1 MPHGFDFPNGKSIN
15 KNRNCVSNSESVW
28 QYRGLGGCAPRR
40 RGSDQRSGRAGGDF
54 PLLKNEENMAEN
66 KTGEIVI
73 YQTENGQ
80 TKIDVRFE
88 DETVWLTQAQLV
100 DLYGSSKANVSEHIK
115 HIFEEQ
121 ELSKEATVRK
131 FRTVQIE
138 GSRQVEREV
147 ECYNLDMIIS
157 LGYRIKSKV
166 ATQFRQWATKRLN
179 EYIRKGF
186 TMDDER
192 LKQAGG
198 GDYWKE
204 LLARIRDIRSSE
216 KVMYRQVLDLYATSA
231 DYNPKSA
238 ESVAFFKMVQN
249 KLHYAVCKQTA
260 AEIIYD
266 RADSEKDF
274 MGLTSFKGADV
285 TLDDV
290 RIAKNY
296 LSEKELKKLNVLVS
310 AFFDVAEYQAE
321 NHNVMHMSDYVEQ
334 LDRTIH
340 SVGEDVLEGAGKIS
354 HKKAMEKAEGEYRKY
369 QVKTLSSVEK
379 AYIETLKELNKI
391 ENKGKKE

>member
-1 MPHGFDFPNGKSIN
+1 MEEN
-15 KNRNCVSNSESVW
+15 KN
-28 QYRGLGGCAPRR
+28 
-40 RGSDQRSGRAGGDF
+40 
-54 PLLKNEENMAEN
+54 
-66 KTGEIVI
+66 GEIVI
-73 YQTENGQ
+73 FKTSDD
-80 TKIDVRFE
+80 KVSVDVRFE
-88 DETVWLTQAQLV
+88 GDTVWLSQRQMAE
-100 DLYGSSKANVSEHIK
+100 LYQTSRTNVVEHINHIYEEEELDADSTCRNFRQVQKEGNRNVS
-115 HIFEEQ
+115 
-121 ELSKEATVRK
+121 
-131 FRTVQIE
+131 
-138 GSRQVEREV
+138 REIPF
-147 ECYNLDMIIS
+147 YNLDMIIS
-157 LGYRIKSKV
+157 LGYRVKSKI

-192 LKQAGG
+192 LKEAGG

-249 KLHYAVCKQTA
+249 KLHYAVSKQTA

-296 LSEKELKKLNVLVS
+296 LSEKELKKLNTLVS

-321 NHNVMHMSDYVEQ
+321 NHKVMHMSDYVEQ

-340 SVGEDVLEGAGKIS
+340 SVGEDVLEKAGKIS

-391 ENKGKKE
+391 ENKCKKK

>member
-1 MPHGFDFPNGKSIN
+1 
-15 KNRNCVSNSESVW
+15 
-28 QYRGLGGCAPRR
+28 
-40 RGSDQRSGRAGGDF
+40 
-54 PLLKNEENMAEN
+54 MAEN

-88 DETVWLTQAQLV
+88 DETVWLTQQQMAE
-100 DLYGSSKANVSEHIK
+100 LYQTSRTNIVEHIK
-115 HIFEEQ
+115 HIYEEE
-121 ELSKEATVRK
+121 ELEADSTCRK
-131 FRTVQIE
+131 FRQVQNE
-138 GSRQVEREV
+138 GNRNVSREIPF
-147 ECYNLDMIIS
+147 YNLDMIIS

-166 ATQFRQWATKRLN
+166 ATQFRRWATKRLN

-204 LLARIRDIRSSE
+204 LLDRIRDIRSSE
-216 KVMYRQVLDLYATSA
+216 KVMYRQVLDLYATSV

-249 KLHYAVCKQTA
+249 KLHYAVNHQTA

-266 RADSEKDF
+266 RADSKKEL

-285 TLDDV
+285 TLEDV

-296 LSEKELKKLNVLVS
+296 LSEKELKKLNALVS
-310 AFFDVAEYQAE
+310 AFFDIAEYQAE
-321 NHNVMHMSDYVEQ
+321 NHNEMHMSDYVEQ
-334 LDRTIH
+334 LDRTIK
-340 SVGEDVLEGAGKIS
+340 SVGEEVLEGAGKIS
-354 HKKAMEKAEGEYRKY
+354 HKKAIDKAEGEYRKY
-369 QVKTLSSVEK
+369 QVKTLSSAEK
-379 AYIETLKELNKI
+379 AYVETLKELKSI
-391 ENKGKKE
+391 ENKEKKKN